1 MVLQPWIIV
10 CLNPLWDERS
20 FGNRAAPGFDSDGS
34 RNDKQTPRRISVR
47 RSILRNPGRRRTAKL
62 IFRDKKIQQRSVREG
77 GGGQNM
83 LRTIETDGFVV
94 SSVDERFEFVK
105 KKRTSEK
112 L

>member
-1 MVLQPWIIV
+1 
-10 CLNPLWDERS
+10 
-20 FGNRAAPGFDSDGS
+20 
-34 RNDKQTPRRISVR
+34 
-47 RSILRNPGRRRTAKL
+47 
-62 IFRDKKIQQRSVREG
+62 
-77 GGGQNM
+77 M